1 MFVINWY
8 LEFAILFFRIWC
20 VGLGVSLIW
29 WIPLMSVPSVNFK
42 MTRTCIKNPLCSFGH
57 FSFNGSID
65 FYSDWMHPTKFLHSQ
80 SRGCSFWTSL
90 GLAWMSCILFCQ
102 LRVSTWF
109 NQPVVRVVLFEKELR
124 FSKISVQISFGY

>member
-1 MFVINWY
+1 M
-8 LEFAILFFRIWC
+8 EFAILFFRIWC

-42 MTRTCIKNPLCSFGH
+42 MTRTCIKKILCAPLVTSV
-57 FSFNGSID
+57 FNGSID

-90 GLAWMSCILFCQ
+90 GLAWTLCILFCQ

-109 NQPVVRVVLFEKELR
+109 NQLVVRVVLCEKEHR
-124 FSKISVQISFGY
+124 FNKISVQIYFGY